1 MICKTLC
8 WLTWSPWYIT
18 DLRILKID
26 RLQAFLATP
35 NLQTKTS
42 FTFLASISVSNNLI
56 IYVYLRYCWFKNSA
70 VWLAKGIFNPKQCKM
85 FKSTFTF
92 LHLSQHAKDNA
103 NLRSCSWE
111 IADLRILKSDLA
123 SLFLSRHT
131 KNLSF
136 FMSISICMPQIKLI
150 HHYFLKIFSQFKNL
164 AIWLTERTLAHYSTT
179 RIFRDIWFVQAQ
191 T

>member
-1 MICKTLC
+1 MNHLLPSFNLYWNAKPYAD
-8 WLTWSPWYIT
+8 WLGHPWYIA
-18 DLRILKID
+18 DLGILKID
-26 RLQAFLATP
+26 ILQAFLATP
-35 NLQTKTS
+35 NLQTKPS

-123 SLFLSRHT
+123 GLFLSRHT

-136 FMSISICMPQIKLI
+136 FMSISISCHKSSWFII
-150 HHYFLKIFSQFKNL
+150 IFLRYLANFKVL
-164 AIWLTERTLAHYSTT
+164 QSDRLKEL
-179 RIFRDIWFVQAQ
+179 
-191 T
+191 

>member
-35 NLQTKTS
+35 NLQTKPS

-164 AIWLTERTLAHYSTT
+164 AIWLTERTLAHYSRT